1 MNKKYSDI
9 KIAGILGIFGNMFL
23 LIIKGS
29 IGFISH
35 SQSMIAD
42 SINSASDILASLMT
56 FIGNKIASEPE
67 DNTHNFGHGKA
78 EYIFSLFI
86 SIIMIL
92 ISFKLLFNS
101 LKTLII
107 GKHFEFSIFLVIV
120 CIVTILIKF
129 FLYLYTKKMYLKY
142 DNILLK
148 SNYQDHR
155 NDCVITTFT
164 LLSILA
170 SLIGIYW
177 LDGIVG
183 IGISIWIFISGLGIF
198 IESYNVLM
206 DMSLDE
212 ESKQYILN
220 LIAEHDNIK
229 GIKDLCAVPTGYN
242 YVVLFTIIVDGN
254 MPTFESH
261 ALAEHLENDIQ
272 ELNKISKVI
281 VHVDPI

>member
-1 MNKKYSDI
+1 MNTKFKDI
-9 KIAGILGIFGNMFL
+9 KKAGMLGILGNIFL
-23 LIIKGS
+23 LIIKAS

-35 SQSMIAD
+35 SQAMIAD

-86 SIIMIL
+86 SITMI
-92 ISFKLLFNS
+92 IVAFKLLFDS
-101 LKTLII
+101 LLTVIN
-107 GKHFEFSIFLVIV
+107 GQHFEFSIFLVIV
-120 CIVTILIKF
+120 CAITIIIKF
-129 FLYLYTKKMYLKY
+129 LLYLYTKKMYLKY
-142 DNILLK
+142 DNILIK

-155 NDCVITTFT
+155 NDCVVTSFT

-177 LDGIVG
+177 LDGVVG

-212 ESKQYILN
+212 ETKNYILK
-220 LIAEHDNIK
+220 LVAEHDKIK
-229 GIKDLCAVPTGYN
+229 GIKDLYAVPTGYN
-242 YVVLFTIIVDGN
+242 YVVLFTIDVDGN
-254 MPTFESH
+254 MSTFESH
-261 ALAEHLENDIQ
+261 SLAEHLEKDVQ
-272 ELNKISKVI
+272 ALNKISKVI
-281 VHVDPI
+281 VHVDPV

>member
-1 MNKKYSDI
+1 MNTKFNDI
-9 KIAGILGIFGNMFL
+9 KNAGIFGILGNLFL
-23 LIIKGS
+23 LIIKAT

-35 SQSMIAD
+35 SQAMIAD
-42 SINSASDILASLMT
+42 SLNSASDILASLMT

-67 DNTHNFGHGKA
+67 DKTHNFGHGKA

-86 SIIMIL
+86 SITMIL
-92 ISFKLLFNS
+92 LAFKLFFDS
-101 LKTLII
+101 LLILI
-107 GKHFEFSIFLVIV
+107 KGKHFEFSIFLIIV
-120 CIVTILIKF
+120 CIATIITKF
-129 FLYLYTKKMYLKY
+129 ALYIYTKKMYLKY

-155 NDCVITTFT
+155 NDCVITSFT

-177 LDGIVG
+177 LDSVVG
-183 IGISIWIFISGLGIF
+183 IGISIWIFISGLSIF

-212 ESKQYILN
+212 NTKNYILK
-220 LIAEHDNIK
+220 LVSEHDNIK
-229 GIKDLCAVPTGYN
+229 GIKDLYSVPTGYN
-242 YVVLFTIIVDGN
+242 YVVIFTITVDGN
-254 MPTFESH
+254 MSTFESH
-261 ALAEHLENDIQ
+261 KLAEHLEKDVQ
-272 ELNKISKVI
+272 ELNKICKVI

>member
-1 MNKKYSDI
+1 MNTKYRDI
-9 KIAGILGIFGNMFL
+9 KKAGLLGILGNIFL
-23 LIIKGS
+23 LIIKAT

-35 SQSMIAD
+35 SQAMIAD

-86 SIIMIL
+86 SITMIL
-92 ISFKLLFNS
+92 VAVKLFFDS
-101 LKTLII
+101 LLTLIN
-107 GKHFEFSIFLVIV
+107 GKHFEFSIFLIIV
-120 CIVTILIKF
+120 CIATILIKF
-129 FLYLYTKKMYLKY
+129 LLYLYTKKMYIKY

-164 LLSILA
+164 LISILA
-170 SLIGIYW
+170 SLVGIYW
-177 LDGIVG
+177 LDGVVG
-183 IGISIWIFISGLGIF
+183 LGISIWIFISGLGIF

-212 ESKQYILN
+212 DTKNYILK
-220 LIAEHDNIK
+220 LVSEHDNIK

-242 YVVLFTIIVDGN
+242 YVVLFTIDVDGN
-254 MPTFESH
+254 MSTFESH
-261 ALAEHLENDIQ
+261 NLAEHLEKDVQ

-281 VHVDPI
+281 IHVDPV